1 MNQNSKQTHK
11 NGCFLQTLMLMIRSK
26 NVLIE
31 MSHMD
36 KMLLLEGT
44 YNDVFLSGTKNN
56 YLDIVFLIEIGV
68 PLDQQ

>member
-11 NGCFLQTLMLMIRSK
+11 NVCFLQKLMPKIRSK

-44 YNDVFLSGTKNN
+44 YNDVFLN
-56 YLDIVFLIEIGV
+56 VE
-68 PLDQQ
+68 

>member
-11 NGCFLQTLMLMIRSK
+11 NDCFLQRQMPKIRSK

-44 YNDVFLSGTKNN
+44 YNDVFLSA
-56 YLDIVFLIEIGV
+56 E
-68 PLDQQ
+68 

>member
-11 NGCFLQTLMLMIRSK
+11 NVCFLQKLIPKIRSK

-44 YNDVFLSGTKNN
+44 YNDVLNDC
-56 YLDIVFLIEIGV
+56 LDIVFLIEIGV
-68 PLDQQ
+68 RLHQQ

>member
-11 NGCFLQTLMLMIRSK
+11 NVCFLQKLMPKIRSK

-44 YNDVFLSGTKNN
+44 NNDVFLSGTKND

-68 PLDQQ
+68 RLDQQ

>member
-11 NGCFLQTLMLMIRSK
+11 NVCFLQKLMPKIRSK

-31 MSHMD
+31 MSHID

-44 YNDVFLSGTKNN
+44 YNDGTKNDC
-56 YLDIVFLIEIGV
+56 LEIVFSIEIGV
-68 PLDQQ
+68 RSHQQ

>member
-11 NGCFLQTLMLMIRSK
+11 NGCFLQKLMLMIRSK

-36 KMLLLEGT
+36 KMLLLEGSC
-44 YNDVFLSGTKNN
+44 NDVLNDC
-56 YLDIVFLIEIGV
+56 LDIVFSIEIGV
-68 PLDQQ
+68 RLHQQ

>member
-11 NGCFLQTLMLMIRSK
+11 NDCFLQKLMLKIRSK

-36 KMLLLEGT
+36 KMLLLEGSC
-44 YNDVFLSGTKNN
+44 NDVFLSGTKNDC
-56 YLDIVFLIEIGV
+56 LDIVFSIEIGV
-68 PLDQQ
+68 RLRQQ

>member
-11 NGCFLQTLMLMIRSK
+11 NVCFLQKLMPKIRSK

-44 YNDVFLSGTKNN
+44 YNDVFLSAVRKMIASTSSFDRNRSTS
-56 YLDIVFLIEIGV
+56 
-68 PLDQQ
+68 

>member
-11 NGCFLQTLMLMIRSK
+11 NDCFLQKLMLKIRSK

-44 YNDVFLSGTKNN
+44 YNDVFLK
-56 YLDIVFLIEIGV
+56 VEEK
-68 PLDQQ
+68 